1 MASQAANNLVYGYA
15 TEYIVILYRWFVKKI
30 SATYMVETTL
40 LLPFLSKGISVI
52 LRRYQSQW
60 NPPAPKKKSV
70 ASKLCISVGV
80 KACSKN
86 LRRAHYWWR
95 ASVVKR
101 TSERRNCVLSL
112 IIASFYNSPLW
123 WSVFSLYNFAFCHTC
138 NKQQFSFKRK
148 RKVAKLIN
156 LADVIILQILRLTKR
171 YLWVHAVI
179 FDWFST

>member
-1 MASQAANNLVYGYA
+1 MIRQKNQRYVYGRDNVVV
-15 TEYIVILYRWFVKKI
+15 TLPIKGDQCDSTSI
-30 SATYMVETTL
+30 S
-40 LLPFLSKGISVI
+40 ISMKSP
-52 LRRYQSQW
+52 R
-60 NPPAPKKKSV
+60 PPKKSV